1 MYVIPFSMGPVG
13 STLSKYGVQVSAN
26 NIGRPAENNHRTGFF
41 TTVLYFCSQ
50 VTDSPYVV
58 ASMGVMT
65 RMGTPVLN
73 KLAEGVEFVR
83 CQHSLGRPLP
93 LTGTY
98 FRTVKQVPW
107 GDESS

>member
-26 NIGRPAENNHRTGFF
+26 TSAAPQETITGQ
-41 TTVLYFCSQ
+41 VSSPRLLYFCSQ

-93 LTGTY
+93 LAGTY
-98 FRTVKQVPW
+98 FQTVKQVPW
-107 GDESS
+107 GR

>member
-1 MYVIPFSMGPVG
+1 MFSF
-13 STLSKYGVQVSAN
+13 K
-26 NIGRPAENNHRTGFF
+26 
-41 TTVLYFCSQ
+41 

-73 KLAEGVEFVR
+73 KLAEGIDFVR

-93 LTGTY
+93 LKSKKLQKPGTGY
-98 FRTVKQVPW
+98 
-107 GDESS
+107 SALY